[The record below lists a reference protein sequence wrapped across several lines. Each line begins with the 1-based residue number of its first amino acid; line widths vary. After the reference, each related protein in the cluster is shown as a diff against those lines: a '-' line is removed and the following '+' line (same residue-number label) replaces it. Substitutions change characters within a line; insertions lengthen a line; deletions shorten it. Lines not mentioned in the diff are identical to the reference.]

1 MTEFLDRLGS
11 LQQVEIDTKWHFPLW
26 AKNAAGKA
34 GIISL
39 VIVMKY
45 RQQIAL
51 CLRRIVKRETLRVQ
65 EPLETTH
72 NIVEATNSEN
82 LGSQTML
89 QTQKRKLESIY
100 PTLDL
105 ASMPMGPEAT

>member
-1 MTEFLDRLGS
+1 
-11 LQQVEIDTKWHFPLW
+11 
-26 AKNAAGKA
+26 
-34 GIISL
+34 
-39 VIVMKY
+39 MKY

-72 NIVEATNSEN
+72 NNVEATNSEN

-89 QTQKRKLESIY
+89 QTRKRKLESIY
-100 PTLDL
+100 PMLDL
-105 ASMPMGPEAT
+105 ASMPMDLKLHNVRPHRHNRDLCVNSLHEYLLF